1 MKHLRASYENV
12 KEQNSAY
19 LNELNEVLKLFFFFL
34 INSSRI
40 KLFVFLLNQDE
51 KLEQNNR
58 FAT

>member
-40 KLFVFLLNQDE
+40 
-51 KLEQNNR
+51 
-58 FAT
+58 